1 LDETVD
7 RELLLLGL
15 LRHGGLHGY
24 RLNEF
29 INRDLAYC
37 TDLKKPT
44 AYHLLAKM
52 TEQGWIVVQDEQQEG
67 NRPPRRIYQIT
78 AAGEAMFQSLLREN
92 LAAYV
97 PTRFTGDIGV
107 AFMDALPTEQQ
118 AELLAERRAGLT
130 AELEALKRTPAD
142 AHRGSMALLITH
154 QIRHL
159 TAELAWLDEIAAH
172 MAASE
177 PASTEGETHP

>member
-1 LDETVD
+1 MD

-15 LRHGGLHGY
+15 LRHGALHGY

-52 TEQGWIVVQDEQQEG
+52 AGRGWITEGDEEQDG
-67 NRPPRRIYQIT
+67 NRPPRRVYEIT
-78 AAGEAMFQSLLREN
+78 PEGEAVFQTLLREN
-92 LAAYV
+92 LAAHT

-107 AFMDALPTEQQ
+107 AFMDALAPADQRG
-118 AELLAERRAGLT
+118 LLAQRRAGLMSELT
-130 AELEALKRTPAD
+130 VLEATPDGAHQGSLALIIAHQIHHLRAELD
-142 AHRGSMALLITH
+142 
-154 QIRHL
+154 
-159 TAELAWLDEIAAH
+159 WLDEIAGHVSAAEGDAH
-172 MAASE
+172 V
-177 PASTEGETHP
+177 

>member
-1 LDETVD
+1 MD

-15 LRHGGLHGY
+15 LRHGGIHGY

-52 TEQGWIVVQDEQQEG
+52 AEQGWIVVLDEQQEG
-67 NRPPRRIYQIT
+67 NRPPRRIYEIT
-78 AAGEAMFQSLLREN
+78 AEGETVFQRLLREN
-92 LAAYV
+92 LAAHT
-97 PTRFTGDIGV
+97 PTRFTGDIGI
-107 AFMDALPTEQQ
+107 AFMDALPAAEREQ
-118 AELLAERRAGLT
+118 LLAQRRAGLA
-130 AELEALKRTPAD
+130 AELEVLKSTPAD
-142 AHRGSMALLITH
+142 AHRGSLALLITH

-159 TAELAWLDEIAAH
+159 TAELDWLDEILAQLAGH
-172 MAASE
+172 
-177 PASTEGETHP
+177 PAGQPELGDTHR

>member
-1 LDETVD
+1 MD

-44 AYHLLAKM
+44 AYHLLGKM
-52 TEQGWIVVQDEQQEG
+52 AERGWIIETDEQQEG
-67 NRPPRRIYQIT
+67 NRPPRRVFQIT
-78 AAGEAMFQSLLREN
+78 EAGEAMFQTLLREN
-92 LAAYV
+92 LAAHT
-97 PTRFTGDIGV
+97 PTRFTGDIGI
-107 AFMDALPTEQQ
+107 AFMDALPPEEQ
-118 AELLAERRAGLT
+118 AALLAERRAGLT
-130 AELEALKRTPAD
+130 AELESLQHTPEN
-142 AHRGSMALLITH
+142 AHRGSLALLITH

-172 MAASE
+172 LNDPAA
-177 PASTEGETHP
+177 PRAN

>member
-1 LDETVD
+1 MD

-52 TEQGWIVVQDEQQEG
+52 EERGWIVVLEEQQEG

-78 AAGEAMFQSLLREN
+78 AEGEVVFQRLLREN
-92 LAAYV
+92 LAIHS
-97 PTRFTGDIGV
+97 PTRFTGDIGI
-107 AFMDALPTEQQ
+107 AFMDDLA
-118 AELLAERRAGLT
+118 AEERAQLLTERRAGMA
-130 AELEALKRTPAD
+130 AELETLQATPAD
-142 AHRGSMALLITH
+142 AHRGSLALLITH

-159 TAELAWLDEIAAH
+159 TAELAWLDEIMAQLPAAT
-172 MAASE
+172 AV
-177 PASTEGETHP
+177 TN

>member
-1 LDETVD
+1 MD

-29 INRDLAYC
+29 IERDLVYC

-52 TEQGWIVVQDEQQEG
+52 EDRGWIAVQNEQQEG
-67 NRPPRRIYQIT
+67 NRPPRRIFQIT
-78 AAGEAMFQSLLREN
+78 PDGEAVFQKLLREN
-92 LAAYV
+92 LAAYSI
-97 PTRFTGDIGV
+97 TRFTGDIGI
-107 AFMDALPTEQQ
+107 AFMDSLPADERL
-118 AELLAERRAGLT
+118 ELLARRRAGLV
-130 AELEALKRTPAD
+130 AELEMLTNTPPN
-142 AHRGSMALLITH
+142 AHQGSLALLVTH

-159 TAELAWLDEIAAH
+159 SAELGWLDEIMAQHSAA
-172 MAASE
+172 
-177 PASTEGETHP
+177 PDQGD

>member
-1 LDETVD
+1 MD

-52 TEQGWIVVQDEQQEG
+52 EERGWIVVLNEQQDG

-78 AAGEAMFQSLLREN
+78 PAGEAVFQQFLREN
-92 LAAYV
+92 LAAFSL
-97 PTRFTGDIGV
+97 TRFTGDIGI
-107 AFMDALPTEQQ
+107 AFMDDLPVAER
-118 AELLAERRAGLT
+118 AELLARRRAGLV
-130 AELEALKRTPAD
+130 AELEMLKSTPAS
-142 AHRGSMALLITH
+142 AHQGSLALLVTH

-159 TAELAWLDEIAAH
+159 TAELDWLDEI
-172 MAASE
+172 MAQLFAV
-177 PASTEGETHP
+177 PGQGD

>member
-1 LDETVD
+1 MD

-29 INRDLAYC
+29 INRDLATC

-44 AYHLLAKM
+44 AYHLLGKM
-52 TEQGWIVVQDEQQEG
+52 AERGWIVVTDEQQEG

-78 AAGEAMFQSLLREN
+78 EAGEAMFQSLLRQN
-92 LAAYV
+92 LAAHT
-97 PTRFTGDIGV
+97 PTRFTGDIGI
-107 AFMDALPTEQQ
+107 AFMDALPPDEQ
-118 AELLAERRAGLT
+118 AALLAERRAGLA
-130 AELEALKRTPAD
+130 AELEALQHTPD
-142 AHRGSMALLITH
+142 SAHRGSLALLITH
-154 QIRHL
+154 QMRHL

-172 MAASE
+172 VAQSA
-177 PASTEGETHP
+177 G

>member
-1 LDETVD
+1 MD

-44 AYHLLAKM
+44 AYHLLGKM
-52 TEQGWIVVQDEQQEG
+52 AERGWIVEVDEQQEG
-67 NRPPRRIYQIT
+67 NRPPRRIYRIT
-78 AAGEAMFQSLLREN
+78 EAGEAMFQTLLRQN
-92 LAAYV
+92 LAAHA
-97 PTRFTGDIGV
+97 PTRFTGDIGI
-107 AFMDALPTEQQ
+107 AFMDELPPDEQ
-118 AELLAERRAGLT
+118 AALLAERRAGLQ
-130 AELEALKRTPAD
+130 AELDTLQQAPEN
-142 AHRGSMALLITH
+142 AHRGSLALLITH

-172 MAASE
+172 VSASATAHTQ
-177 PASTEGETHP
+177 P

>member
-1 LDETVD
+1 MD

-44 AYHLLAKM
+44 AYHLLTKM
-52 TEQGWIVVQDEQQEG
+52 EQRGWIVVLDEQQEG
-67 NRPPRRIYQIT
+67 NRPPRRIYQT
-78 AAGEAMFQSLLREN
+78 TPEGEAVFQRLLREN
-92 LAAYV
+92 LATHSL
-97 PTRFTGDIGV
+97 TRFTGDIGI
-107 AFMDALPTEQQ
+107 AFMDDLAPEER
-118 AELLAERRAGLT
+118 AHLLAERRAGLT
-130 AELEALKRTPAD
+130 AELEMLTATPAG
-142 AHRGSMALLITH
+142 AHRGSLALLITH

-159 TAELAWLDEIAAH
+159 TAELDWLDEIMAQFPAA
-172 MAASE
+172 
-177 PASTEGETHP
+177 PALTD